1 MADEKISGLT
11 AVGAL
16 TGSEELAAVQTTTKK
31 VTVDE
36 LSAFTLDAGLT
47 GTYNFGGGSS
57 DDIAS
62 MTFVDGI
69 LTAIT
74 TVP

>member
-16 TGSEELAAVQTTTKK
+16 TGAEELAAVQTTTKK

-36 LSAFTLDAGLT
+36 IAAFTVDAGLT
-47 GTYNFGGGSS
+47 GTFDFGGGSS

-62 MTFVDGI
+62 LTFTDGL
-69 LTAIT
+69 LTAYT